1 MNDLVYSLNGG
12 LVTDQ
17 NKISTISKVDI
28 NSIQKLIR
36 NYKQDL
42 ECFGELGFELQK
54 IAKTNKKIYFL
65 NEQQATL
72 LLTYMKNSESVRNAK
87 KVLVFAFYQM
97 KEKLRSL
104 EQEQEKA
111 RFKSL
116 SDENQRL
123 NSLNHHQKIGYKSQL
138 KQQKEKYENKIKA
151 LKYDL
156 ENKKELSFKRK
167 LSQKELLE
175 LRKIL
180 AKDYN
185 IVCFKEWEMSLF
197 AEKIGKN
204 SVFEVVLNKLEK
216 ELNYWKN
223 YEKYE
228 EKWKKNIKEL
238 KMKLVDKLKKAY
250 DYKKELYKAEKGSSS
265 KEYHI
270 ENAEIFQDFIE
281 LELLQCEDIERRYFL
296 MQIYRYGY
304 QNIRSLNSKLAFKAK
319 LDNDDINFIKILK
332 EANILHALNE
342 IYTTKEV
349 KKIAKD

>member
-28 NSIQKLIR
+28 NSIQRLIR

-54 IAKTNKKIYFL
+54 IAKTNKKIYYL

-138 KQQKEKYENKIKA
+138 AQQKEKYENKIKA
-151 LKYDL
+151 LQYDL
-156 ENKKELSFKRK
+156 EHKKELSFKRK

-180 AKDYN
+180 ARDYG
-185 IVCFKEWEMSLF
+185 ILCIKEWEMSLV
-197 AEKIGKN
+197 AEKIGKDT
-204 SVFEVVLNKLEK
+204 VFEAVLNKLEK

-223 YEKYE
+223 YDEFE
-228 EKWKKNIKEL
+228 EKWKKIL
-238 KMKLVDKLKKAY
+238 
-250 DYKKELYKAEKGSSS
+250 
-265 KEYHI
+265 
-270 ENAEIFQDFIE
+270 
-281 LELLQCEDIERRYFL
+281 
-296 MQIYRYGY
+296 
-304 QNIRSLNSKLAFKAK
+304 RS
-319 LDNDDINFIKILK
+319 
-332 EANILHALNE
+332 
-342 IYTTKEV
+342 
-349 KKIAKD
+349 

>member
-28 NSIQKLIR
+28 NSIQRLIR

-54 IAKTNKKIYFL
+54 IAKTNKKIYYL

-116 SDENQRL
+116 SDENLRL

-138 KQQKEKYENKIKA
+138 AQQKEHYENKIKA

-167 LSQKELLE
+167 LSKEELLE

-185 IVCFKEWEMSLF
+185 MVCIKEWEMSLV
-197 AEKIGKN
+197 AEKIGKDT
-204 SVFEVVLNKLEK
+204 VFKAVLNKLEK
-216 ELNYWKN
+216 ELKYWQN
-223 YEKYE
+223 YEEYE
-228 EKWKKNIKEL
+228 EKWKKIL
-238 KMKLVDKLKKAY
+238 
-250 DYKKELYKAEKGSSS
+250 
-265 KEYHI
+265 
-270 ENAEIFQDFIE
+270 
-281 LELLQCEDIERRYFL
+281 RR
-296 MQIYRYGY
+296 
-304 QNIRSLNSKLAFKAK
+304 
-319 LDNDDINFIKILK
+319 
-332 EANILHALNE
+332 
-342 IYTTKEV
+342 
-349 KKIAKD
+349 

>member
-28 NSIQKLIR
+28 NSIQRLIR

-54 IAKTNKKIYFL
+54 IAKTNKKIYYL

-111 RFKSL
+111 RFKTL
-116 SDENQRL
+116 SDENLRL

-138 KQQKEKYENKIKA
+138 AQQKEKYENKIKA
-151 LKYDL
+151 LQYDL
-156 ENKKELSFKRK
+156 EKKKELSFKRK

-180 AKDYN
+180 ARDYG
-185 IVCFKEWEMSLF
+185 ILCIKEWEMSLV
-197 AEKIGKN
+197 AEKIGKDT
-204 SVFEVVLNKLEK
+204 VFEAVVKKLK
-216 ELNYWKN
+216 QSLDYWQN
-223 YEKYE
+223 YEEYE
-228 EKWKKNIKEL
+228 EKW
-238 KMKLVDKLKKAY
+238 
-250 DYKKELYKAEKGSSS
+250 
-265 KEYHI
+265 
-270 ENAEIFQDFIE
+270 
-281 LELLQCEDIERRYFL
+281 R
-296 MQIYRYGY
+296 
-304 QNIRSLNSKLAFKAK
+304 
-319 LDNDDINFIKILK
+319 KILRR
-332 EANILHALNE
+332 
-342 IYTTKEV
+342 
-349 KKIAKD
+349 

>member
-28 NSIQKLIR
+28 NSIQRLIR

-54 IAKTNKKIYFL
+54 IAKTNKKIYYL

-111 RFKSL
+111 RFKTL
-116 SDENQRL
+116 SDENLRL

-138 KQQKEKYENKIKA
+138 AQQKEKYENKIKA

-156 ENKKELSFKRK
+156 EHKKELSFKRK
-167 LSQKELLE
+167 LSKEELLE

-180 AKDYN
+180 ARDYGM
-185 IVCFKEWEMSLF
+185 ICIKEWEFEFL
-197 AEKIGKN
+197 AE
-204 SVFEVVLNKLEK
+204 
-216 ELNYWKN
+216 
-223 YEKYE
+223 
-228 EKWKKNIKEL
+228 
-238 KMKLVDKLKKAY
+238 
-250 DYKKELYKAEKGSSS
+250 
-265 KEYHI
+265 
-270 ENAEIFQDFIE
+270 
-281 LELLQCEDIERRYFL
+281 
-296 MQIYRYGY
+296 
-304 QNIRSLNSKLAFKAK
+304 
-319 LDNDDINFIKILK
+319 
-332 EANILHALNE
+332 
-342 IYTTKEV
+342 
-349 KKIAKD
+349 

>member
-28 NSIQKLIR
+28 NSIQRLIR

-54 IAKTNKKIYFL
+54 IAKTNKKIYYL

-111 RFKSL
+111 RFKTL
-116 SDENQRL
+116 SDENLRL

-138 KQQKEKYENKIKA
+138 AQQKEHYENKIKA
-151 LKYDL
+151 LQYDL
-156 ENKKELSFKRK
+156 EKKKELSFKRK
-167 LSQKELLE
+167 LSKEELLE

-180 AKDYN
+180 ARDYG
-185 IVCFKEWEMSLF
+185 ILCIKEWEMSLV
-197 AEKIGKN
+197 AEKIGKDT
-204 SVFEVVLNKLEK
+204 VFEAVLNKLEK
-216 ELNYWKN
+216 ELNYWQN
-223 YEKYE
+223 YEEYE
-228 EKWKKNIKEL
+228 EKWKKIL
-238 KMKLVDKLKKAY
+238 
-250 DYKKELYKAEKGSSS
+250 
-265 KEYHI
+265 
-270 ENAEIFQDFIE
+270 
-281 LELLQCEDIERRYFL
+281 RR
-296 MQIYRYGY
+296 
-304 QNIRSLNSKLAFKAK
+304 
-319 LDNDDINFIKILK
+319 
-332 EANILHALNE
+332 
-342 IYTTKEV
+342 
-349 KKIAKD
+349 

>member
-28 NSIQKLIR
+28 NSIQRLIR

-54 IAKTNKKIYFL
+54 IAKTNKKIYYL

-116 SDENQRL
+116 SDENLRL

-138 KQQKEKYENKIKA
+138 AQQKEKYENEIKA

-156 ENKKELSFKRK
+156 EHKNELSLKRK
-167 LSQKELLE
+167 LSKEELLE

-180 AKDYN
+180 ARDYG
-185 IVCFKEWEMSLF
+185 ILCIKEWEMSLV
-197 AEKIGKN
+197 AEKIGKDT
-204 SVFEVVLNKLEK
+204 VFEAVVKKLEK
-216 ELNYWKN
+216 ELDYWKN
-223 YEKYE
+223 YEEYE
-228 EKWKKNIKEL
+228 EKW
-238 KMKLVDKLKKAY
+238 
-250 DYKKELYKAEKGSSS
+250 
-265 KEYHI
+265 
-270 ENAEIFQDFIE
+270 
-281 LELLQCEDIERRYFL
+281 R
-296 MQIYRYGY
+296 
-304 QNIRSLNSKLAFKAK
+304 
-319 LDNDDINFIKILK
+319 KILRR
-332 EANILHALNE
+332 
-342 IYTTKEV
+342 
-349 KKIAKD
+349 

>member
-28 NSIQKLIR
+28 NSIQRLIR

-54 IAKTNKKIYFL
+54 IAKTNKKIYYL

-111 RFKSL
+111 RFKTL
-116 SDENQRL
+116 SDENLRL

-138 KQQKEKYENKIKA
+138 AQQKEKYENKIKA
-151 LKYDL
+151 LQYDL

-167 LSQKELLE
+167 LSKEELLE

-180 AKDYN
+180 ARDYG
-185 IVCFKEWEMSLF
+185 ILCFKEWEFEFL
-197 AEKIGKN
+197 AEKIALESTKMTTWDA
-204 SVFEVVLNKLEK
+204 VVKKLK
-216 ELNYWKN
+216 QSLDYWQN
-223 YEKYE
+223 YEEYE
-228 EKWKKNIKEL
+228 EKW
-238 KMKLVDKLKKAY
+238 
-250 DYKKELYKAEKGSSS
+250 
-265 KEYHI
+265 
-270 ENAEIFQDFIE
+270 
-281 LELLQCEDIERRYFL
+281 R
-296 MQIYRYGY
+296 
-304 QNIRSLNSKLAFKAK
+304 
-319 LDNDDINFIKILK
+319 KILRR
-332 EANILHALNE
+332 
-342 IYTTKEV
+342 
-349 KKIAKD
+349 

>member
-28 NSIQKLIR
+28 NSIQRLIR

-54 IAKTNKKIYFL
+54 IAKTNKKIYYL

-116 SDENQRL
+116 SDENLRL

-138 KQQKEKYENKIKA
+138 AQQKEKYENKIKA
-151 LKYDL
+151 LQYDL
-156 ENKKELSFKRK
+156 ENKNELSFKRK
-167 LSQKELLE
+167 LSKEELLE

-180 AKDYN
+180 AKDYG
-185 IVCFKEWEMSLF
+185 ILCIKEWEMSLV

-204 SVFEVVLNKLEK
+204 LVFEAVLNKLEK
-216 ELNYWKN
+216 ELNYWQN
-223 YEKYE
+223 YEEYE
-228 EKWKKNIKEL
+228 EKW
-238 KMKLVDKLKKAY
+238 
-250 DYKKELYKAEKGSSS
+250 
-265 KEYHI
+265 
-270 ENAEIFQDFIE
+270 
-281 LELLQCEDIERRYFL
+281 R
-296 MQIYRYGY
+296 
-304 QNIRSLNSKLAFKAK
+304 
-319 LDNDDINFIKILK
+319 KILRR
-332 EANILHALNE
+332 
-342 IYTTKEV
+342 
-349 KKIAKD
+349 